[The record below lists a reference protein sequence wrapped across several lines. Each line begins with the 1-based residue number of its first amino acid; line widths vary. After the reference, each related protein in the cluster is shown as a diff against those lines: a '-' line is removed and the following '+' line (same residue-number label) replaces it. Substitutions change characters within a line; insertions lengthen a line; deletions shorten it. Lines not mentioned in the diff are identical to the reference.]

1 MRRSWKVGGWVA
13 GLLCALPALAA
24 AQAATPSADAAAT
37 VNAVWVERDV
47 TFTYMPL
54 TSYYSCDGLRD
65 KVRWILNELGAR
77 PGFKVVAR
85 GCVEMQG
92 PEIMPGVK
100 ILAAFPAPATPELLS
115 RLASE
120 ASKRELVARAT
131 GKPDPVAE
139 ATAQFPARVKR
150 VEFRSGRSSLD
161 DLQDGDCELME
172 QLLRS
177 HVFDEFGVKV
187 VEEQISCVPRQV
199 TLGAVRMTVEV
210 LEPVPAS

>member
-1 MRRSWKVGGWVA
+1 MRRSWKGGWIA

-120 ASKRELVARAT
+120 ASKRELAARAT

-150 VEFRSGRSSLD
+150 VQFRSGRSSLD

-177 HVFDEFGVKV
+177 RVFDEFGVKIV
-187 VEEQISCVPRQV
+187 KERIHCVPRQV

>member
-1 MRRSWKVGGWVA
+1 MRRSWKGGWAA

-37 VNAVWVERDV
+37 VDAVWVEHEV

-65 KVRWILNELGAR
+65 KVRWILGELGAR

-85 GCVEMQG
+85 GCVEVQG
-92 PEIMPGVK
+92 PEIMPGVR
-100 ILAAFPAPATPELLS
+100 IHAAFPTPATPELLAQ
-115 RLASE
+115 LASE
-120 ASKRELVARAT
+120 ASKRELAARAT

-172 QLLRS
+172 QLLRR

>member
-1 MRRSWKVGGWVA
+1 MRRSWKGGWIA
-13 GLLCALPALAA
+13 GVLCALPALAA

-65 KVRWILNELGAR
+65 KVRWILKELGAK

-85 GCVEMQG
+85 GCIEVQG
-92 PEIMPGVK
+92 PEVFPGVR
-100 ILAAFPAPATPELLS
+100 IVAAFPAPATPELLS
-115 RLASE
+115 QLASE
-120 ASKRELVARAT
+120 ASKRELAARAT

-139 ATAQFPARVKR
+139 ATAQFPSRVKR
-150 VEFRSGRSSLD
+150 VEFRSGGSSID

-172 QLLRS
+172 QMRDR
-177 HVFDEFGVKV
+177 VFGQLGVKV
-187 VEEQISCVPRQV
+187 VEDRIHCVPRQV
-199 TLGAVRMTVEV
+199 SIGAVRMTVEL

>member
-1 MRRSWKVGGWVA
+1 MRRSWKGGWIA

-37 VNAVWVERDV
+37 VNAVWVEREV

-65 KVRWILNELGAR
+65 KVRWILRELGAR

-100 ILAAFPAPATPELLS
+100 ILAAFPTPATPELLAQ
-115 RLASE
+115 LASE
-120 ASKRELVARAT
+120 ASKRELAARAT

-139 ATAQFPARVKR
+139 ATAQFPARVRR
-150 VEFRSGRSSLD
+150 VEFRSGVSSFD
-161 DLQDGDCELME
+161 ELQDGDCELME
-172 QLLRS
+172 QMRDR
-177 HVFDEFGVKV
+177 VFGQLGARV
-187 VEEQISCVPRQV
+187 VQDQIHCVPRRV
-199 TLGAVRMTVEV
+199 SIGAVRMTVEV

>member
-1 MRRSWKVGGWVA
+1 MRRSWKGGWIA

-65 KVRWILNELGAR
+65 KVRWILKELGAK

-85 GCVEMQG
+85 GCIEVQG
-92 PEIMPGVK
+92 PEVFPGVR
-100 ILAAFPAPATPELLS
+100 IVAAFPAPATPELLS
-115 RLASE
+115 QLASE
-120 ASKRELVARAT
+120 ASKRELAARAT

-150 VEFRSGRSSLD
+150 VEFRSGGSSID

-172 QLLRS
+172 QMRDR
-177 HVFDEFGVKV
+177 VFGQLGVKV
-187 VEEQISCVPRQV
+187 VEDRIHCVPRQV
-199 TLGAVRMTVEV
+199 SIGAVRMTVEL